1 VVVIVL
7 FLVLFVSLGLHI
19 AYLVKY
25 IQTRDPDYLNR
36 YVLTTISNV
45 IISGGLIFVALYKP
59 MIVQKIKFPLM
70 MWIIT
75 GFIMVIT
82 LMAQITIFQ
91 RVYQR
96 SKLPENYHY
105 NFFGKKV
112 LHPSV
117 LKPGE
122 VAFFFGTVPLF
133 LLAGAYF
140 IAKLL
145 RFFI

>member
-1 VVVIVL
+1 MVVIFL
-7 FLVLFVSLGLHI
+7 FLVLFLSLAFHI
-19 AYLVKY
+19 SYLVKY
-25 IQTRDPDYLNR
+25 IQTREPVYLHR
-36 YVLTTISNV
+36 YVLTTITNV
-45 IISGGLIFVALYKP
+45 IVSGGLIFVALYKP
-59 MIVQKIKFPLM
+59 MVIQKIKFPLM

-75 GFIMVIT
+75 GFIMVMT

-112 LHPSV
+112 LHPTV

-122 VAFFFGTVPLF
+122 VAFFFASVPMF

-140 IAKLL
+140 VAKLL

>member
-25 IQTRDPDYLNR
+25 IQTREPAFLHR
-36 YVLTTISNV
+36 YVLTTVSNV
-45 IISGGLIFVALYKP
+45 FISGGLIFVALYRP

-75 GFIMVIT
+75 GLIMVLT

-96 SKLPENYHY
+96 SKLPEHYHY

-112 LHPSV
+112 LHSSV

-122 VAFFFGTVPLF
+122 FALFFGTVPVF

>member
-7 FLVLFVSLGLHI
+7 FLVLFVSLGFHVS
-19 AYLVKY
+19 YLVKY
-25 IQTRDPDYLNR
+25 IQTRKPIFLNR
-36 YVLTTISNV
+36 YVLTTVSNV
-45 IISGGLIFVALYKP
+45 FISSGLIFVALYRP
-59 MIVQKIKFPLM
+59 MVVQKIKFPLM

-75 GFIMVIT
+75 GFIMVMT

-112 LHPSV
+112 LHPTV

-122 VAFFFGTVPLF
+122 VAFFFATVPLF

>member
-1 VVVIVL
+1 MVVIVL
-7 FLVLFVSLGLHI
+7 FLVLFVSLAFHLL
-19 AYLVKY
+19 YLVKY
-25 IQTRDPDYLNR
+25 IQTREPVYLHR
-36 YVLTTISNV
+36 YVLTTASNV
-45 IISGGLIFVALYKP
+45 AISGGLIFVALYKP
-59 MIVQKIKFPLM
+59 MVIQKIKFPLM

-75 GFIMVIT
+75 GFVMVMT
-82 LMAQITIFQ
+82 FMVQITIFQ

-96 SKLPENYHY
+96 SKMPENYHY

-112 LHPSV
+112 LHPTV

-122 VAFFFGTVPLF
+122 VAFFFATVPLF
-133 LLAGAYF
+133 LIAGAYF